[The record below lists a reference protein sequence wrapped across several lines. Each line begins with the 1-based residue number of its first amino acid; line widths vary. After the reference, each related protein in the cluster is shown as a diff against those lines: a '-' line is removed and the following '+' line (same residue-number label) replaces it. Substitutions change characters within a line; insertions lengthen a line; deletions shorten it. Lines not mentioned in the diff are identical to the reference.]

1 MSTSPIQYPEPPPE
15 LSGKFN
21 WRLFKYFGAGAIIAS
36 VTIGSG
42 ETVFASRGGAIFG
55 YSLLWCFL
63 GGTIMK
69 GIQVYTSARHF
80 TLTGEHPMQHWGR
93 LPGPR
98 NWVPIM
104 IGVLSL
110 ICFPFWLGG
119 LPLMLGTMINWIFG
133 LGNDDPERLAVL
145 ARIWGT
151 FAILVAV
158 SLTWVQS
165 YNMLEKVQ
173 TTIVGLLL
181 FSLLAACLATR
192 PDWIS
197 ALLGSIIPTVPVYE
211 DWIVSDPKFSA
222 IAARPP
228 WVELA
233 VYIGAIGGG
242 SYDYIGYIGFLR
254 EKKWGAMGLAS
265 QDGTVEIS
273 TDANNIARARKWL
286 IAPKVDTGISFACV
300 FIFTL
305 CFVVLAAAVLH
316 PKHLVPDGHELLSHQ
331 AMFLTRFHKSFVYI
345 YQVGIFMAF
354 WGTIYGAYEL
364 YTRTA
369 YECLRPLLKPGR
381 EVSIRTVRR
390 AMLLYI
396 GLGGMVLMWTVE
408 NPIKLVTPAAI
419 VGGVFTCGLWC
430 FAMIWSDRHFLPPVL
445 RMRPF
450 LTAVTAISGVVLTGI
465 GLKGIWDYVANF
477 F

>member
-1 MSTSPIQYPEPPPE
+1 MNAEPIQYPEPPPE

-21 WRLFKYFGAGAIIAS
+21 WRLIKCFGAGAIIAS

-42 ETVFASRGGAIFG
+42 ETIFASRGGAIFG

-80 TLTGEHPMQHWGR
+80 TLTGVHPMEHWGQ

-110 ICFPFWLGG
+110 LCFPFWLGG
-119 LPLMLGTMINWIFG
+119 LPLMLGKTLNWIFG
-133 LGNDDPERLAVL
+133 LGSDDSERLLVL

-151 FAILVAV
+151 LAVLIAIT
-158 SLTWVQS
+158 LTWLQS
-165 YNMLEKVQ
+165 YSLLEKVQ
-173 TTIVGLLL
+173 TAIVGLLL
-181 FSLLAACLATR
+181 FSLLAACVAAR
-192 PDWIS
+192 PDWLG
-197 ALLGSIIPTVPVYE
+197 ALLGTIIPTIPTYD
-211 DWIVSDPKFSA
+211 DWIRSDYPA
-222 IAARPP
+222 IANRPP
-228 WVELA
+228 WVEMA
-233 VYIGAIGGG
+233 VYLGAIGGG
-242 SYDYIGYIGFLR
+242 SYDYIGYIGCLR
-254 EKKWGAMGLAS
+254 EKKWGAMGRAS
-265 QDGTVEIS
+265 QHGAVEIS
-273 TDANNIARARKWL
+273 TDANNIARAHRWL
-286 IAPKVDTGISFACV
+286 IAPKVDTGFSFSCV

-305 CFVVLAAAVLH
+305 CFVVLAAAVLN
-316 PKHLVPDGHELLSHQ
+316 PQHLVPDKDHLLSHQ
-331 AMFLTRFHKSFVYI
+331 AQFLTQHKEWLI
-345 YQVGIFMAF
+345 YPYQLGIFMAF

-369 YECLRPLLKPGR
+369 YECLRPLVKSGR
-381 EVSIRTVRR
+381 EVPIRSVRR
-390 AMLLYI
+390 AILLYVGI
-396 GLGGMVLMWTVE
+396 GGIVLMWSFKD
-408 NPIKLVTPAAI
+408 PITMVTPAAI

-445 RMRPF
+445 RMKPF
-450 LTAVTAISGVVLTGI
+450 LTVATAISGFMLTGI
-465 GLKGIWDYVANF
+465 GLKAIWDYVERF

>member
-1 MSTSPIQYPEPPPE
+1 
-15 LSGKFN
+15 
-21 WRLFKYFGAGAIIAS
+21 
-36 VTIGSG
+36 
-42 ETVFASRGGAIFG
+42 
-55 YSLLWCFL
+55 
-63 GGTIMK
+63 MK

-286 IAPKVDTGISFACV
+286 IAPKVDTGISFC
-300 FIFTL
+300 L
-305 CFVVLAAAVLH
+305 
-316 PKHLVPDGHELLSHQ
+316 
-331 AMFLTRFHKSFVYI
+331 RFHI
-345 YQVGIFMAF
+345 YALLC
-354 WGTIYGAYEL
+354 GACGGRPASQTPRARR
-364 YTRTA
+364 TR
-369 YECLRPLLKPGR
+369 
-381 EVSIRTVRR
+381 I
-390 AMLLYI
+390 
-396 GLGGMVLMWTVE
+396 
-408 NPIKLVTPAAI
+408 
-419 VGGVFTCGLWC
+419 
-430 FAMIWSDRHFLPPVL
+430 
-445 RMRPF
+445 
-450 LTAVTAISGVVLTGI
+450 AISPGHVSYTLSQVVRLYLPGGYLHGVLGHD
-465 GLKGIWDYVANF
+465 LRCL
-477 F
+477 